1 MVGMVV
7 GGRKS
12 VDGGRGEERGWL
24 ADVVDDEGVGVGEV
38 GRLGWWSSSRGGGRG
53 GRVGSE
59 DGVGVDG
66 ERGGLE
72 CDVGLGLVS
81 TGVWVE
87 EGSVVVESRC
97 GGSGSSEMD
106 RCVRSGLLCRLC
118 IFPVLSIPVGAGVAV
133 GGVWFVLGNELVLA
147 EPAEVGVGFVGV
159 VERLEGVDV
168 ERRFAP
174 GGRRGRARARVSLA
188 EEEVVGVRREWMRFV
203 SRAVLLGW
211 PMLVLLV
218 LVQVSC
224 VGRVDGRRSASRG
237 GGGCERRSVSLDGH
251 LGPGGMWEGVLEED
265 RIGVQLC
272 V

>member
-1 MVGMVV
+1 
-7 GGRKS
+7 
-12 VDGGRGEERGWL
+12 
-24 ADVVDDEGVGVGEV
+24 
-38 GRLGWWSSSRGGGRG
+38 
-53 GRVGSE
+53 
-59 DGVGVDG
+59 
-66 ERGGLE
+66 
-72 CDVGLGLVS
+72 
-81 TGVWVE
+81 
-87 EGSVVVESRC
+87 
-97 GGSGSSEMD
+97 MD

-272 V
+272 VWCWRRWRGREWWREGVGARVVGRDDPLSGTVGELVLGSGLARSVGGGVHGVMVVVGDVVGSKEGGEERVEG